1 MTRSVASDE
10 AASGRRPE
18 GYRRPRAARL
28 RTAREIRRTIRAG
41 RSSRGRIVD
50 VFFARSTAGRSRIGV
65 VTPRHGRGAVA
76 RNLVRRRLT
85 EIARLH
91 VLPALEAR
99 RLDLD
104 LVVRAKPAAYDA
116 SYERLRTTLMDSLE
130 TVCAG

>member
-10 AASGRRPE
+10 AASGRPPK
-18 GYRRPRAARL
+18 GFRRPRAARL

-41 RSSRGRIVD
+41 RCSRGRIVD
-50 VFFARSTAGRSRIGV
+50 VFFAPSPSGRSRVGV

-85 EIARLH
+85 EIARIH

-99 RLDLD
+99 RLELD

-116 SYERLRTTLMDSLE
+116 SYQRLRVTLMDSLE